1 MFILQSTLWFFVKV
15 DAVNQK
21 MEENKLEYE
30 AKLDEYAQLLDI
42 RAARIRKLES
52 QMKDIAYGTRQY
64 SVKPDDEPMGVSVVL
79 ELRLYF
85 TCIIKSGQVSF
96 QCAAGWWISQLYH
109 SLFYQ

>member
-1 MFILQSTLWFFVKV
+1 MFFVKV

-79 ELRLYF
+79 ELRLYLEYQ
-85 TCIIKSGQVSF
+85 IGSG
-96 QCAAGWWISQLYH
+96 
-109 SLFYQ
+109 LFSMRCRVMD